1 MNTARTSPGEF
12 RTSHDA
18 TTARLLFMPYGA
30 ELKDITIP
38 SLTAADLR
46 AIAAMASSQADD
58 MEPAPATEPV
68 QVRLT
73 GTPHAVAALAGLLT
87 AQLGR
92 QVSQMVVKNRTE
104 HLAQGYLT
112 MFVPEGNTQ

>member
-1 MNTARTSPGEF
+1 MNTARTSLGEF
-12 RTSHDA
+12 RTSHAGTGTA
-18 TTARLLFMPYGA
+18 TFWLV
-30 ELKDITIP
+30 P
-38 SLTAADLR
+38 STGPDVIFPGLTAADLR
-46 AIAAMASSQADD
+46 AIAAMASTEADD
-58 MEPAPATEPV
+58 MEPAGDAEPV

-87 AQLGR
+87 ARLGR
-92 QVSQMVVKNRTE
+92 QVSQMTVKNRTE